1 MVKNENKLK
10 EMTLIVQGSIKVI
23 IRMAGMGIMN
33 IDWGDNS
40 SSETYRLSPIDDSK
54 DWMSEINHHKY
65 SHKYKDNNIY
75 VITVSGEK
83 ITHLF
88 CENFKLTFKLTSLDI
103 SKNNEL
109 THLLCNGY
117 LKKLN
122 VTQNIALKYLHCS
135 YNKLTHLNL
144 SKNTKLEYLQCGENN
159 LKKLDVRKN
168 TKLEFL
174 SCSDNRLT
182 KLDLSNNV
190 ALEYLSCN
198 MNRLT
203 NLISKNPTLKYLYCN
218 DNDLANLD
226 VSKNAKLRY
235 FDCNMNNLID
245 LDIAKNT
252 QLKRLECNNN
262 QLTKLDVSNNVVL
275 KELTCDKNQLS
286 DLDISKNI
294 KLRLLSCN
302 KNQLTNLD
310 ISNNLDLKK
319 LSCDNNQLTDL
330 DLSKNTKLKVLSC
343 NYNELIEIY
352 LSNNTEL
359 EIDAKWQ
366 WVRSLGTYPQI
377 DLHYM
382 TESEWDSIFE
392 MIPQLESIEQIDP
405 TDQYVEYLLAS
416 AQLIG
421 RISKILNP
429 FDWAHWEE
437 GISVLKEQTYSKLD
451 LQTTCKLLTILLF
464 YKESTEKL
472 SPNVIPCQAQDL
484 EDGRVL
490 KLLKQLQINIEQ
502 KREKESNF
510 QKIVPPS
517 IESKRNKKET

>member
-1 MVKNENKLK
+1 MAKKEDKLK
-10 EMTLIVQGSIKVI
+10 EMTLIVQGSLKVI
-23 IRMAGMGIMN
+23 IRMAGIGIMN

-40 SSETYRLSPIDDSK
+40 SSEKYILSSIDDSK

-75 VITVSGEK
+75 VITISGKK

-122 VTQNIALKYLHCS
+122 VTQNIALKYLLCS

-144 SKNTKLEYLQCGENN
+144 SKNTKLEYLQCDENN

-182 KLDLSNNV
+182 KLDLSNNI

-203 NLISKNPTLKYLYCN
+203 NLISKNPTLKYLYC
-218 DNDLANLD
+218 DGNDLANLD

-252 QLKRLECNNN
+252 QLKRLECNSN

-275 KELTCDKNQLS
+275 KEL
-286 DLDISKNI
+286 
-294 KLRLLSCN
+294 SCE
-302 KNQLTNLD
+302 
-310 ISNNLDLKK
+310 
-319 LSCDNNQLTDL
+319 NNQLTDL

-343 NYNELIEIY
+343 NYNELIDIY

-359 EIDAKWQ
+359 EINDQWQ
-366 WVRSLGTYPQI
+366 WTRSSGTYPQI

-382 TESEWDSIFE
+382 TESEWNSIFE

-405 TDQYVEYLLAS
+405 TDQYVEYQLAS
-416 AQLIG
+416 VQLIG
-421 RISKILNP
+421 RISKILKP

-502 KREKESNF
+502 KREKESKA
-510 QKIVPPS
+510 QKMQREMAESFASPYYKELVSNKVVRDAHWMRVNGKVVPPS
-517 IESKRNKKET
+517 IKKK